1 MMEKKYFVV
10 IMKECVRRTRRGGFK
25 VAYVPV
31 KEKRGFRT
39 YEEAEKWARRN
50 AKGKTYNV
58 GVYWE

>member
-1 MMEKKYFVV
+1 MEKKYFVV
-10 IMKECVRRTRRGGFK
+10 IMKETVKRTRRGNVK
-25 VAYVPV
+25 AAYVTV
-31 KEKRGFRT
+31 KEKDGFNT

>member
-10 IMKECVRRTRRGGFK
+10 IMMETVKRTRRGNVK
-25 VAYVPV
+25 AAYVTV
-31 KEKRGFRT
+31 KEKDGFNT